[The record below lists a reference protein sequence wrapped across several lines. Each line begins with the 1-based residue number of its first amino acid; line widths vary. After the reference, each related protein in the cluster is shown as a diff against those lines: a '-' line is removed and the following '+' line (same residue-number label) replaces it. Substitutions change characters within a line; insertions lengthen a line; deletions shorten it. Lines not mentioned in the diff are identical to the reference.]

1 MHVVMHASLHLVAN
15 GTFHIRRILETH
27 FRLANQK
34 MEFRNDVMTS
44 SEYNRYG
51 GKRRR
56 IRK

>member
-1 MHVVMHASLHLVAN
+1 MHASLHLVAN